1 MTNPTRRSGG
11 AIAAVI
17 LLALSACSGA
27 SGDPASSPAESPAE
41 SPASSPAESAGQSA
55 GAPAAVLK
63 TVDPAALQALVDRT
77 ITDWLIPGA
86 VVLVRTP
93 QGEVTVG
100 SGTTELGT
108 SQTPDARTHFRI
120 ASNTKTMTSAVI
132 LQLAQE
138 GKLRLDDP
146 VSA

>member
-1 MTNPTRRSGG
+1 MTNPTRRFGG

-17 LLALSACSGA
+17 LSALSACSGA
-27 SGDPASSPAESPAE
+27 SGDPASSPASSPAE
-41 SPASSPAESAGQSA
+41 SPAESAGQSA

-63 TVDPAALQALVDRT
+63 TVDPAALQALVDTT

-100 SGTTELGT
+100 SG
-108 SQTPDARTHFRI
+108 
-120 ASNTKTMTSAVI
+120 V
-132 LQLAQE
+132 
-138 GKLRLDDP
+138 
-146 VSA
+146 